1 MPLNVKLLREIQ
13 KEISEEP
20 KRLDMGTWL
29 HKYEKHRIS
38 DLEFVPPCG
47 TVGCIAGWAKILSER
62 AGVVFTN
69 YGTSLNACI
78 ALDIQEEDSIY
89 LFYTDHWPDD
99 LQYRYNDADDAKDY
113 TEKAAVTCEAIDR
126 FIEKHTQ
133 QEALLSELV
142 REGYY

>member
-13 KEISEEP
+13 KEILEEP

-47 TVGCIAGWAKILSER
+47 TVGCIAGWAKVLSER
-62 AGVVFTN
+62 AGVVFTE

-78 ALDIQEEDSIY
+78 ALDIEEEDARE
-89 LFYTDHWPDD
+89 LFFTDFWSFD
-99 LQYRYNDADDAKDY
+99 LESRYYVANDAKDY
-113 TEKAAVTCEAIDR
+113 TEKAKVTCEAIDR

-133 QEALLSELV
+133 QEALAL
-142 REGYY
+142 